1 MEKEIKLIFEDSNI
15 INVKIGT
22 TVGKVIEML
31 NNDQVIALRING
43 KIVSSET
50 ELTTDSYVNYI
61 TIASRIGRKIYM
73 KGLTYVYLLAVKEL
87 YEDRA
92 SVYIKHSLDK
102 SLYTEIKMKSQVDHS
117 VVAQIKK
124 KMKEIIKRDIPFR
137 NISVDRNDAIEYSKR
152 K

>member
-15 INVKIGT
+15 LTVKSGI
-22 TVGKVIEML
+22 TVREIMNML

-50 ELTTDSYVNYI
+50 EITNDSYVNYI

-87 YEDRA
+87 YDDRA
-92 SVYIKHSLDK
+92 VVYIKHSLDK
-102 SLYTEIKMKSQVDHS
+102 SLYTEIQMKRQVDYS
-117 VVAQIKK
+117 VVSSIKK
-124 KMKEIIKRDIPFR
+124 KMKEIIKRDIPF
-137 NISVDRNDAIEYSKR
+137 
-152 K
+152 